1 MFENFTDYLI
11 SFLQGFKH
19 HQFSLY
25 FCVLLMA
32 LLESIPVVGTFMP
45 GTLILLIFG
54 VFAAKGY
61 GSLGVMILL
70 SVIGATIGDIIGYLL
85 GRYGRK
91 FFNEHNRLLKISHV
105 HTGEAFFTKHG
116 GKSVLFGRFIGP
128 IRPIISLV
136 AGATKMLPSL
146 FLQLNLLGAFIW
158 AGTYITIGSIFA
170 HNIRLID
177 KVVSEISAS
186 ALVIIVLCLGG
197 YFYFKKRA
205 TIMKD

>member
-19 HQFSLY
+19 HQLSLY
-25 FCVLLMA
+25 LCVFFMA
-32 LLESIPVVGTFMP
+32 LLESIPVIGTFMP

-54 VFAAKGY
+54 VFTAKGY
-61 GSLGVMILL
+61 GSLGFMVLL
-70 SVIGATIGDIIGYLL
+70 SVIGATLGDIVGYLL
-85 GRYGRK
+85 GRYGRR
-91 FFNEHNRLLKISHV
+91 FFNEYNRLLKISHIR
-105 HTGEAFFTKHG
+105 TGEVFFEKHG

-136 AGATKMLPSL
+136 AGATRMLPSL
-146 FLQLNLLGAFIW
+146 FLQLNVLGAFIW
-158 AGTYITIGSIFA
+158 AGTYITVGSIFA

-177 KVVSEISAS
+177 KIVSEISS
-186 ALVIIVLCLGG
+186 TALVLIVLCVGI
-197 YFYFKKRA
+197 YIYFKKRA

>member
-19 HQFSLY
+19 NQLLLY
-25 FCVLLMA
+25 FCVFLMA
-32 LLESIPVVGTFMP
+32 LLESVPVIGTFMP

-54 VFAAKGY
+54 VFAANGY
-61 GSLGVMILL
+61 GSLGIMILL
-70 SVIGATIGDIIGYLL
+70 SVIGATVGDIIGYLL

-91 FFNEHNRLLKISHV
+91 FFKEHNRLLKLSHIQS
-105 HTGEAFFTKHG
+105 GEAFFAKHG

-136 AGATKMLPSL
+136 AGATHMLPSR
-146 FLQLNLLGAFIW
+146 FLRLNLTGAFIW
-158 AGTYITIGSIFA
+158 AGAYITIGSIFA

-177 KVVSEISAS
+177 KIVSEISTS
-186 ALVIIVLCLGG
+186 ALVVIVLCLGT